1 MGPTAIDA
9 SPHVRL
15 RSSAILFQGIH
26 MNDDATERV
35 IELARHVVGYMQA
48 AFPGW
53 QEVYVCFSVPG
64 DGQYGVRASYAT
76 AAGVELV
83 STIEHRELIGG
94 IMRIGPLLRDALAND
109 GRKFRAA
116 LFRANA
122 RFSYRMDYDWNDAA
136 RWNIT
141 KLGGASGRPAGL
153 EALEPLD

>member
-1 MGPTAIDA
+1 
-9 SPHVRL
+9 
-15 RSSAILFQGIH
+15 

-35 IELARHVVGYMQA
+35 IELARHVMGYMQS

-53 QEVYVCFSVPG
+53 CEVYVCFNAPSDV
-64 DGQYGVRASYAT
+64 QYGVRASWAT
-76 AAGVELV
+76 AAG
-83 STIEHRELIGG
+83 IELISAIAHRDFIDG
-94 IMRIGPLLRDALAND
+94 IMRIGPQLRDALAND

-141 KLGGASGRPAGL
+141 KLGGASGRPDGL

>member
-1 MGPTAIDA
+1 
-9 SPHVRL
+9 
-15 RSSAILFQGIH
+15 
-26 MNDDATERV
+26 MNDDATEKV
-35 IELARHVVGYMQA
+35 IELAGHVIGYMQS

-53 QEVYVCFSVPG
+53 RDVYVCFSAPG

-83 STIEHRELIGG
+83 STIEHRDFIGG
-94 IMRIGPLLRDALAND
+94 IMRIGPPLRDALEND

-136 RWNIT
+136 RWPIT
-141 KLGGASGRPAGL
+141 KLGGASGRPDGL

>member
-1 MGPTAIDA
+1 M
-9 SPHVRL
+9 
-15 RSSAILFQGIH
+15 
-26 MNDDATERV
+26 
-35 IELARHVVGYMQA
+35 IELARHVIGYMQA

-53 QEVYVCFSVPG
+53 REVYVCFSAPG
-64 DGQYGVRASYAT
+64 DVQYGVRASYAT

-83 STIEHRELIGG
+83 STMQHRDFIDG
-94 IMRIGPLLRDALAND
+94 IMRIGPQLRDALAND

-141 KLGGASGRPAGL
+141 KLGGASGRPDGL
-153 EALEPLD
+153 DALEPLD

>member
-1 MGPTAIDA
+1 
-9 SPHVRL
+9 
-15 RSSAILFQGIH
+15 
-26 MNDDATERV
+26 
-35 IELARHVVGYMQA
+35 MQD

-53 QEVYVCFSVPG
+53 QDVYVCFSAPG

-76 AAGVELV
+76 AARVELV
-83 STIEHRELIGG
+83 STIEHRDFIAG

-109 GRKFRAA
+109 GRTFRAA

-141 KLGGASGRPAGL
+141 KLGGASGRPAGAGGAGAAGL
-153 EALEPLD
+153 TGAADGTRTGNGYTAALSH

>member
-1 MGPTAIDA
+1 
-9 SPHVRL
+9 
-15 RSSAILFQGIH
+15 

-35 IELARHVVGYMQA
+35 IEFARHVIGYMQS

-53 QEVYVCFSVPG
+53 REVYVCFSAPG
-64 DGQYGVRASYAT
+64 DGRYGVRASYAT

-83 STIEHRELIGG
+83 STMEHRDFIGG
-94 IMRIGPLLRDALAND
+94 IMRIGPRLRDALAND
-109 GRKFRAA
+109 GRTFRAA

-141 KLGGASGRPAGL
+141 KLGGASGLPDGL